1 MCLFFSF
8 TIFSIYSFQY
18 FYIYC
23 RGVDG
28 KVKAHDEVRNSS
40 QLDWLL
46 NNLINSRSLNFRI
59 IIYLGA
65 MVYTDKYTAQR
76 TNIFT
81 LLHIE

>member
-1 MCLFFSF
+1 M
-8 TIFSIYSFQY
+8 
-18 FYIYC
+18 
-23 RGVDG
+23 V
-28 KVKAHDEVRNSS
+28 KVKAHDEVRKSS

-65 MVYTDKYTAQR
+65 WRIYTRIKIYCAAQR